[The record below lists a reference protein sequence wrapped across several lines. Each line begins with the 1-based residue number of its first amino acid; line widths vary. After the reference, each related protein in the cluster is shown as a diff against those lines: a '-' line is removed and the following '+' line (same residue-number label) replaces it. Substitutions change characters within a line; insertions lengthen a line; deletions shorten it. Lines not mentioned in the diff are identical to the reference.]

1 MKDIG
6 IVSLLSVIIS
16 AAAPNSPTSATSTTS
31 AASAASVPS
40 APTRSF
46 QTAKSIDQFA
56 SCFADTQDRSALAW
70 WYVPKDDGG
79 TFSNLGSRTLQSAYF
94 VVVSDRGAKREVRLE
109 GNGASEIAVN
119 RAVSQCV

>member
-6 IVSLLSVIIS
+6 IISLLSVIVS
-16 AAAPNSPTSATSTTS
+16 AAAPNS
-31 AASAASVPS
+31 ASSMDYKPAK
-40 APTRSF
+40 SF
-46 QTAKSIDQFA
+46 LTAKSTNQFA
-56 SCFADTQDRSALAW
+56 SCFSDTQDRSALAW

-79 TFSNLGSRTLQSAYF
+79 TFSNLGARTLQSAYF

-109 GNGASEIAVN
+109 GNGAAEIGVN